1 MKYNKLICFMVYV
14 INPMI
19 IGTII
24 YLISRS
30 NSIFFLKILNLKL
43 TKVEI
48 THWVKYNLVDGLW
61 AFSISALIQ
70 IIWNWRLNVQ
80 SILWNFAVVIIALYL
95 EFYFGTFDFVD
106 LIFLSLGLFLPIL
119 ISLYNTIKNKNH
131 EQEFI

>member
-1 MKYNKLICFMVYV
+1 MVYV